1 GGIVDH
7 MHQTGFAGPLFQP
20 AMKAPVQLH
29 QFAEVSL
36 PLPPLAI
43 GLALPP
49 PAPQACFPHPTPQ
62 ALGRNL
68 QPVASGQMLG
78 SQRGTEIRIALSPPS
93 QHRLPKLRRV
103 RPIRPPPAVRMLQ
116 SLGPP
121 PR

>member
-1 GGIVDH
+1 
-7 MHQTGFAGPLFQP
+7 
-20 AMKAPVQLH
+20 MKAPVQLH

-68 QPVASGQMLG
+68 QPAVAAERPR
-78 SQRGTEIRIALSPPS
+78 SQRGPKIRIPLSPPT
-93 QHRLPKLRRV
+93 QPRLPNLRRV
-103 RPIRPPPAVRMLQ
+103 PPIRPPPAVRMLQ
-116 SLGPP
+116 SLGPSP
-121 PR
+121 AIASPHPLHLPVTQFQ